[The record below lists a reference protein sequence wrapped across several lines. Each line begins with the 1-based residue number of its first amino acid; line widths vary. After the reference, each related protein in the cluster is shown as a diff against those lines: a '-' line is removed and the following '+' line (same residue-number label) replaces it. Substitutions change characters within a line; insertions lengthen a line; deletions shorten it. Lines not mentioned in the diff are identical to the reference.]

1 MDWVFFAKITLIS
14 SLKWK
19 PIISQT
25 YYQHTD
31 SNNPNPNPNLKKKF
45 STTIWRTMFQ
55 APSEPRPALPG
66 ILRSVGRPQTNRLFS
81 SHCVKKVHGISW
93 RILIFIHLPK
103 LFSPD
108 PRAQGSGLGTGTHV
122 TFSEELSHPIP
133 RYILIAKVSLSS
145 LSTLFWRFAWYCH
158 YPFWHKS

>member
-1 MDWVFFAKITLIS
+1 
-14 SLKWK
+14 
-19 PIISQT
+19 
-25 YYQHTD
+25 
-31 SNNPNPNPNLKKKF
+31 
-45 STTIWRTMFQ
+45 MFQ

-81 SHCVKKVHGISW
+81 SHCVEIVHGISW

-133 RYILIAKVSLSS
+133 RYILIADAFLTKYHHLHRPPYSEDLHEIVTIHFGIKAGRPWLRAMWSHKSLIWLKNALPSVSLW
-145 LSTLFWRFAWYCH
+145 L
-158 YPFWHKS
+158 